1 MTIINENELVLH
13 LKRIELK
20 QDLTLTKQ
28 DDLSERIT
36 QIGKDTKRVAIIN
49 GSIAGGVAGGMVAVA
64 IEIIRLK
71 LGG

>member
-1 MTIINENELVLH
+1 MTITNENELVLH

-20 QDLTLTKQ
+20 QDVTLTKQ

-36 QIGKDTKRVAIIN
+36 QIHKDTKRVAIIN

>member
-1 MTIINENELVLH
+1 M
-13 LKRIELK
+13 
-20 QDLTLTKQ
+20 TLTKQ